1 MVWQQESN
9 LVSSLNFSPT
19 AKLIRSATS
28 GLGFSDFALTYGPAG
43 NMVVLWQEMT
53 ENGSDAHVSVYDPIS
68 DTWSQDIRLFND
80 APLERSF
87 APVWDDVGNLTVA
100 YNSVDVVMTNTVVDE
115 EGDSSV
121 TVTNMPQPGAVNL
134 CVMKRSLI
142 TDVAI
147 EAGDFTISGANYLPG
162 DAVTL
167 SATVRNVGD
176 IAVTNLAV
184 SFYQGDPASGGTL
197 IATKTWDGWL
207 AGGADNACFSTVW
220 VVPEPATNLAFYA
233 VANSGHLFAE
243 FSEANNSQSVSVGG
257 TDLSVSLVEAT
268 SETNGAMRVIA
279 KVKNVGAPGSPE
291 TAVALR
297 YRGDDGAPLA
307 TADVPALEPGKSAEV
322 AFDLPAGTQPEGE
335 ALYTLKTDELNV
347 VADAETNNNEVSFS
361 LLLWLDSDQDGM
373 PDGWETEHGLN
384 ANDPSDA
391 SEDADHDG
399 MTNYAEW
406 RAGTDAQDAGSF
418 LSVTECGLSASG
430 ASGTVFRLNW
440 GSVSNRLYTVSR
452 SSNLGLPGG
461 GFAPLC
467 QHILATPPVNTYED
481 AAEESP
487 TGAYFYRIDVE

>member
-1 MVWQQESN
+1 
-9 LVSSLNFSPT
+9 L
-19 AKLIRSATS
+19 
-28 GLGFSDFALTYGPAG
+28 
-43 NMVVLWQEMT
+43 
-53 ENGSDAHVSVYDPIS
+53 
-68 DTWSQDIRLFND
+68 
-80 APLERSF
+80 
-87 APVWDDVGNLTVA
+87 
-100 YNSVDVVMTNTVVDE
+100 
-115 EGDSSV
+115 
-121 TVTNMPQPGAVNL
+121 
-134 CVMKRSLI
+134 
-142 TDVAI
+142 
-147 EAGDFTISGANYLPG
+147 
-162 DAVTL
+162 
-167 SATVRNVGD
+167 
-176 IAVTNLAV
+176 
-184 SFYQGDPASGGTL
+184 
-197 IATKTWDGWL
+197 
-207 AGGADNACFSTVW
+207 
-220 VVPEPATNLAFYA
+220 
-233 VANSGHLFAE
+233 
-243 FSEANNSQSVSVGG
+243 
-257 TDLSVSLVEAT
+257 
-268 SETNGAMRVIA
+268 RVIA

-452 SSNLGLPGG
+452 SSNRPSRWR
-461 GFAPLC
+461 LC
-467 QHILATPPVNTYED
+467 AAVPAHSCHAACHTYED

-487 TGAYFYRIDVE
+487 TGGTSIGSTSSKRPATAYLRGARCGSGRLRGCRTHGLFVEVSFSAKEQAKGVRLVAPDFPYQTIET